1 MIMLDG
7 WDKMTLSLIRRR
19 LSVVNVTCRTMSSSN
34 FEALPLPAALCPC
47 ANVRRSCL
55 MVMEE
60 TPYVKINNVKI
71 EEHVSTILALGA
83 ASTEWDADGW
93 HYTAVGYHGDE
104 RKERIVLYILALDAI
119 NFCFWPHPT
128 SSETNSLEYEHLA
141 IALTKLA
148 ESGNDG
154 EFFFSPSRLST
165 LTAERM
171 EASLTPHLQG
181 HHLPNLSERCRL
193 WNELGHA
200 LLASPFDGSVLTLLN
215 MSELDGPRLV
225 HLLIRHVPGFR
236 DEAVWRGRWV
246 ALYKRAQIAVGD
258 LNAALDLQLTNMDQ
272 LTTFADYR
280 VPQVLR
286 NAGVLEYSEALQIKV
301 DSLEELENEE
311 ELSIRAG
318 TVVAVDE
325 LVARVNRAENNNMT
339 AVKLDW
345 HLWQVGEKLNVEGK
359 LKPHH
364 RVNTIFY

>member
-1 MIMLDG
+1 
-7 WDKMTLSLIRRR
+7 
-19 LSVVNVTCRTMSSSN
+19 
-34 FEALPLPAALCPC
+34 
-47 ANVRRSCL
+47 
-55 MVMEE
+55 MEE
-60 TPYVKINNVKI
+60 TPYVKINQVKL
-71 EEHVSTILALGA
+71 EEHVSTIQSLGA
-83 ASTEWDADGW
+83 AVASTEWDADGW

-104 RKERIVLYILALDAI
+104 RTERIALYILALDTI

-128 SSETNSLEYEHLA
+128 SMETNSLEYDHLA

-148 ESGNDG
+148 ETNYDDDG
-154 EFFFSPSRLST
+154 VYFFSPSHLSA
-165 LTAERM
+165 LTPERM
-171 EASLTPHLQG
+171 QASLTPHLQG

-200 LLASPFDGSVLTLLN
+200 LLASPLNGSVLTLLN
-215 MSELDGPRLV
+215 MSQFDGPHLV
-225 HLLIRHVPGFR
+225 HLLIRYVPGFR
-236 DEAVWRGRWV
+236 DEAIWRGRWV

-286 NAGVLEYSEALQIKV
+286 NVGVLEYSEDLQIKV
-301 DSLEELENEE
+301 DSLEELESEE

-325 LVARVNRAENNNMT
+325 LVARMNSAGSKNMT
-339 AVKLDW
+339 AIKLDW

-359 LKPHH
+359 LRPHH